1 MKKPN
6 KLLLLS
12 CISLVQ
18 IGCSNKDNDLTITS
32 ADIVSKDDMSQLKVC
47 FNRPLEK
54 EERYISDTKV
64 KTKDD
69 FIFGRSDMYI
79 GAGSNNVDGN
89 CVYEPPYFFMRNSRN
104 EEQWDNFKKSMK
116 PNNIDSINIKLGS
129 IQVNLSY
136 SDEYKLTEYYKKY

>member
-6 KLLLLS
+6 KLLLLT
-12 CISLVQ
+12 CISLVL
-18 IGCSNKDNDLTITS
+18 IGCSNKDSDLTIIS

-64 KTKDD
+64 KTKDG

-79 GAGSNNVDGN
+79 GAGSNNVDGH

-104 EEQWDNFKKSMK
+104 EEQLNNFKKSMK

-129 IQVNLSY
+129 VQVSLNY
-136 SDEYKLTEYYKKY
+136 SDEYKLAEYYKKY